1 MLYISLNGKIRKG
14 LSFMKDIMK
23 ITKAVSDQNRVRIL
37 AALNGRELCVC
48 QLVALLELAPSTVSK
63 HISILRNADLVESRK
78 EGLMVY
84 YFLPSDSSALVR
96 GIFQWLFEFL
106 KENEVISGDIKKI
119 ELILKKDLGE
129 ICSLNRNTKEFNGK
143 IK

>member
-1 MLYISLNGKIRKG
+1 
-14 LSFMKDIMK
+14 MK
-23 ITKAVSDQNRVRIL
+23 ITKAISDQNRVRIL

-78 EGLMVY
+78 EGLMVF
-84 YFLPSDSSALVR
+84 YFLPSDSVALVR

-106 KENEVISGDIKKI
+106 KENEVVKNDIKKI
-119 ELILKKDLGE
+119 ELILKKDIGE
-129 ICSLNRNTKEFNGK
+129 VCSLNRKNLKNLTGK
-143 IK
+143 